1 MKNNITLPPGV
12 DPLPFFQQMTEH
24 LSNNLDKKL
33 CNSVS
38 NLLAIDYASR
48 LKSKPPLK
56 EYINIC
62 IERLKKYL
70 GPQVVL
76 DNDFSASMTLFTAAI
91 TPEKD
96 DDNEKAQKQLQ
107 DALIE
112 STIASLFGDMT
123 PEEQATITLI
133 LRDLLDSKDGKELMN
148 IISSDPKR
156 FYSIV
161 TSAIKTKKQ
170 QQEILESVEMYLV
183 NVMNQSKKLDQK
195 VNGIKNTIGKIALAG
210 SVLVAT
216 SIGLVIG
223 GFALPVLLVPATIAA
238 VKYGPVVGKKLG
250 GNIAKNST
258 LIQRETNSLKR
269 IKTVSI
275 STTQTINKTVKSLS
289 KDQIKSLAQN
299 IDTNLI
305 KTVKSQDR
313 ETNSKT
319 KTVLEQKAKSTDK
332 GKQI

>member
-1 MKNNITLPPGV
+1 MKNKITLPPGV

-96 DDNEKAQKQLQ
+96 DNEKAQKQLQ

-133 LRDLLDSKDGKELMN
+133 LRDLLNSKDGNELMN

-183 NVMNQSKKLDQK
+183 NVMNQSKKIDQK

-258 LIQRETNSLKR
+258 FIQRETNSLER

-275 STTQTINKTVKSLS
+275 STAQTINKTVIPLS
-289 KDQIKSLAQN
+289 KDQIKSLTQN
-299 IDTNLI
+299 VDTNSV
-305 KTVKSQDR
+305 KTVKSQDK

>member
-1 MKNNITLPPGV
+1 MKNNITLSPGV

-96 DDNEKAQKQLQ
+96 DNEKAQKQLQ

-133 LRDLLDSKDGKELMN
+133 LRDLLNSKDGKELMN

-183 NVMNQSKKLDQK
+183 NVMNQSKKIDQK

-258 LIQRETNSLKR
+258 FIQRETNSLER

-275 STTQTINKTVKSLS
+275 STAQTISKTVTPLS
-289 KDQIKSLAQN
+289 KDQIKSLTQN
-299 IDTNLI
+299 VDTNSV
-305 KTVKSQDR
+305 KTVQSQDK